1 MSTNIPYEYLLNKL
15 LNKVNKVTAAH
26 RHGNVPSKEALD
38 ELCERQLKIEEFIRL
53 NEKEQ

>member
-38 ELCERQLKIEEFIRL
+38 ELCERQLKIEELIRL